1 LLFFFKDRSE
11 KIGRRLTLSNERF
24 KELERR
30 RNMEIEGFK
39 TDIKMLRQKLKYV
52 EKQLFRVSLFTKT
65 KNRFHLV
72 SSGNGWFNR

>member
-1 LLFFFKDRSE
+1 MS
-11 KIGRRLTLSNERF
+11 RRLNLSNERF

-52 EKQLFRVSLFTKT
+52 EKQLFRVRIKPTISLV
-65 KNRFHLV
+65 RFL
-72 SSGNGWFNR
+72 SSFSR

>member
-1 LLFFFKDRSE
+1 MSQ
-11 KIGRRLTLSNERF
+11 RLTLSNERF

-52 EKQLFRVSLFTKT
+52 EKQLFRVRKFKLFL
-65 KNRFHLV
+65 F
-72 SSGNGWFNR
+72 SFFY

>member
-1 LLFFFKDRSE
+1 M
-11 KIGRRLTLSNERF
+11 GRRLTLSNDRF

-52 EKQLFRVSLFTKT
+52 EKQLFRVCRELIDEDYRLICSRLPW
-65 KNRFHLV
+65 V
-72 SSGNGWFNR
+72 

>member
-1 LLFFFKDRSE
+1 MSH
-11 KIGRRLTLSNERF
+11 RLTLSNDRF

-52 EKQLFRVSLFTKT
+52 EKQLFRVSKKLEQVPSTWQNSHFSI
-65 KNRFHLV
+65 R
-72 SSGNGWFNR
+72 

>member
-1 LLFFFKDRSE
+1 M
-11 KIGRRLTLSNERF
+11 GRRLALSNDRF

-52 EKQLFRVSLFTKT
+52 EKQLFRVSLFRKR
-65 KNRFHLV
+65 NVEIDDFF
-72 SSGNGWFNR
+72 SSSRS

>member
-1 LLFFFKDRSE
+1 
-11 KIGRRLTLSNERF
+11 
-24 KELERR
+24 
-30 RNMEIEGFK
+30 MEIEGFK

-65 KNRFHLV
+65 KKLFHFI

>member
-1 LLFFFKDRSE
+1 M
-11 KIGRRLTLSNERF
+11 GRRLTLSNERF

-52 EKQLFRVSLFTKT
+52 EKQLFRV
-65 KNRFHLV
+65 RFLSRMMNV
-72 SSGNGWFNR
+72 SI

>member
-1 LLFFFKDRSE
+1 MKMLIEFSFQDRSE
-11 KIGRRLTLSNERF
+11 KMGRRLSLSNERF

-52 EKQLFRVSLFTKT
+52 EKQLFRVS
-65 KNRFHLV
+65 
-72 SSGNGWFNR
+72 

>member
-1 LLFFFKDRSE
+1 M
-11 KIGRRLTLSNERF
+11 GRRLTLSNERF

-52 EKQLFRVSLFTKT
+52 EKQLFRVSLFNKI
-65 KNRFHLV
+65 KLIFMDWNFFLYI
-72 SSGNGWFNR
+72 GNGWFNR

>member
-1 LLFFFKDRSE
+1 M
-11 KIGRRLTLSNERF
+11 GRRLTLSNDRF

-52 EKQLFRVSLFTKT
+52 EKQLFRVSFY
-65 KNRFHLV
+65 FE
-72 SSGNGWFNR
+72 

>member
-1 LLFFFKDRSE
+1 M
-11 KIGRRLTLSNERF
+11 GRRLTLSNDRF

-52 EKQLFRVSLFTKT
+52 EKQLFRVCEEIVEEEDRELI
-65 KNRFHLV
+65 RCRLPWV
-72 SSGNGWFNR
+72 

>member
-1 LLFFFKDRSE
+1 M
-11 KIGRRLTLSNERF
+11 GRRLALSNDRF

-52 EKQLFRVSLFTKT
+52 EKQLFRVNLLSIKIRI
-65 KNRFHLV
+65 NVRSSRSPLV
-72 SSGNGWFNR
+72 

>member
-1 LLFFFKDRSE
+1 M
-11 KIGRRLTLSNERF
+11 GRRLSLSNERF

-52 EKQLFRVSLFTKT
+52 EKQLFRVSRSQIQSNIFYLF
-65 KNRFHLV
+65 FL
-72 SSGNGWFNR
+72 GNGWFNR

>member
-1 LLFFFKDRSE
+1 MNFSFKDRSE
-11 KIGRRLTLSNERF
+11 KIGRRLNLSNERF

-52 EKQLFRVSLFTKT
+52 EKQLFRVRKLKIMFFINLELF
-65 KNRFHLV
+65 LYI
-72 SSGNGWFNR
+72 

>member
-1 LLFFFKDRSE
+1 MTQ
-11 KIGRRLTLSNERF
+11 RLALSNDRF

-52 EKQLFRVSLFTKT
+52 EKQLFRVKSK
-65 KNRFHLV
+65 RFDRYHRQFASFCFRFSFRSPSV
-72 SSGNGWFNR
+72 